1 MPAAP
6 SGNLGGFALGDFPV
20 PLVHATHRII
30 RDCNAEFAELFGYER
45 DELIEFSFSV
55 LYPKLADFVH
65 TGQMW
70 RVNFAGGRLY
80 ADERIMRR
88 RDGSRFWCRVRG
100 RSRNAGDPFGDAIYS
115 FGAMNRQVA
124 TAGPALTDRQRQI
137 VSLVAQGKTNAV
149 IAAETGL
156 SKRTIEAHR
165 ARLMRAVGVRNG
177 AQLIAWALGE
187 AR

>member
-45 DELIEFSFSV
+45 DELIEFSFSA

-70 RVNFAGGRLY
+70 RVKFC
-80 ADERIMRR
+80 RR
-88 RDGSRFWCRVRG
+88 
-100 RSRNAGDPFGDAIYS
+100 
-115 FGAMNRQVA
+115 
-124 TAGPALTDRQRQI
+124 PALCRRAHHAAPRRKPFLVPGQRAEPQPDRPVWRGDI
-137 VSLVAQGKTNAV
+137 L
-149 IAAETGL
+149 L
-156 SKRTIEAHR
+156 
-165 ARLMRAVGVRNG
+165 
-177 AQLIAWALGE
+177 
-187 AR
+187 